1 MSERIGPSY
10 RPPSGRTQATGP
22 RTGLCLCGGGIT
34 GAMYEVGCLA
44 ALEDFFDGFYACDF
58 DAFVGTGAGST
69 VAVALAGGLR
79 AARLYR
85 ALLDPADDFF
95 PLRRQHLLGVDYQEW
110 RRVVS
115 TVLSASKRALASVI
129 ASPLDTDVWHE
140 LERFVDSLP
149 AGLFALDAYERFFAE
164 FMERRSIPR
173 AFAAMPKP
181 LALVAYDL
189 DAGERRV
196 FGTSRQPVSSPDDAR
211 SPFLDVPVE
220 RAVAASSAIPIL
232 YAPVRIDDRDYVDG
246 GLGDVA
252 HVDVAVE
259 LGSEVVLVLNPM
271 VPIRSEVH
279 LRDIPT
285 GHGRMKRVRDK
296 GLSWVY
302 NQSFRMRSESRLRLG
317 SSATAADH
325 PNVEVMLLEPDPSDA
340 TLFMHSPMNFA
351 ARRAILTHAYT
362 TTYQALRSH
371 DSALRKL
378 IEQRGFRA
386 KE

>member
-1 MSERIGPSY
+1 MTDLSTVASSY
-10 RPPSGRTQATGP
+10 RPPLERPTPSGP

-44 ALEDFFDGFYACDF
+44 ALEDFFDDFYACDF
-58 DAFVGTGAGST
+58 DAFVGTSVGST
-69 VAVALAGGLR
+69 VAMALAGGLR

-95 PLRRQHLLGVDYQEW
+95 PLRRQHLLGVDFSEW
-110 RRVVS
+110 RRVVT
-115 TVLSASKRALASVI
+115 TVYAAGRRALASAI
-129 ASPLDTDVWHE
+129 ASPLEMDVWNE
-140 LERFVDSLP
+140 LERFIDSLP
-149 AGLFALDAYERFFAE
+149 AGLFGLDAYERFLLE
-164 FMERRSIPR
+164 FMQRRSIDNR
-173 AFAAMPKP
+173 FAQLPKP
-181 LALVAYDL
+181 LCLVAYDL

-196 FGTSRQPVSSPDDAR
+196 FGAAPY
-211 SPFLDVPVE
+211 LDVPVE
-220 RAVAASSAIPIL
+220 RAVAASSAVPIM
-232 YAPVRIDDRDYVDG
+232 YAPVRIDERDYIDG

-252 HVDVAVE
+252 HVDVAVA
-259 LGSEVVLVLNPM
+259 LGCESVLVVNPM

-302 NQSFRMRSESRLRLG
+302 NQAFRMRSDSRLHAGLARYR
-317 SSATAADH
+317 AEH
-325 PNVEVMLLEPDPSDA
+325 PQVKVLLLEPDPSDA

-362 TTYQALRSH
+362 TTYQALRVQ
-371 DSALRKL
+371 DSPLRAL
-378 IEQRGFRA
+378 IEQRGFVA
-386 KE
+386 KAA

>member
-1 MSERIGPSY
+1 MNEASQPAASY
-10 RPPSGRTQATGP
+10 RPPRERPAPRGP

-58 DAFVGTGAGST
+58 DAFVGTSAGST
-69 VAVALAGGLR
+69 LAVALAGGLR

-95 PLRRQHLLGVDYQEW
+95 PLRRQHLLGIDQQEW

-115 TVLSASKRALASVI
+115 TVFSAGRRALATLI
-129 ASPLDTDVWHE
+129 ASPLETDVWNE
-140 LERFVDSLP
+140 LERFIDSLP
-149 AGLFALDAYERFFAE
+149 AGLFSLDAYERFLAE
-164 FMERRSIPR
+164 FMERRSIPSS
-173 AFAAMPKP
+173 FAALPKP

-196 FGTSRQPVSSPDDAR
+196 FGASP
-211 SPFLDVPVE
+211 LVDVPVE
-220 RAVAASSAIPIL
+220 RATVASSAVPIV
-232 YAPVRIDDRDYVDG
+232 YAPVRVDERDYIDG

-252 HVDVAVE
+252 HVDVAVS
-259 LGSEVVLVLNPM
+259 LGAEAVIVINPM

-279 LRDIPT
+279 TRDIPT

-296 GLSWVY
+296 GLTWVY
-302 NQSFRMRSESRLRLG
+302 NQSLRMRSDSRLHEGLSRYR
-317 SSATAADH
+317 AEH
-325 PNVEVMLLEPDPSDA
+325 PEVQVLLLEPDPSDA

-362 TTYQALRSH
+362 TTYQALRVP
-371 DSALRKL
+371 DSAPRRL
-378 IEQRGFRA
+378 IEQRGFSP
-386 KE
+386 KEM

>member
-1 MSERIGPSY
+1 
-10 RPPSGRTQATGP
+10 
-22 RTGLCLCGGGIT
+22 
-34 GAMYEVGCLA
+34 MYEVGCLA

-58 DAFVGTGAGST
+58 DAFVGTSVGST
-69 VAVALAGGLR
+69 VALALAGGLR

-95 PLRRQHLLGVDYQEW
+95 PLRRQHLLGIDRQEW

-115 TVLSASKRALASVI
+115 TVLSAGKRALGTLI
-129 ASPLDTDVWHE
+129 ASPLDTDVWNE
-140 LERFVDSLP
+140 LERFIDSLP
-149 AGLFALDAYERFFAE
+149 AGLFSLDAYEKFLAD
-164 FMERRSIPR
+164 FMERRSIPGQ
-173 AFAAMPKP
+173 FAALPKP

-196 FGTSRQPVSSPDDAR
+196 FGAR
-211 SPFLDVPVE
+211 PYLDVPVE
-220 RAVAASSAIPIL
+220 RAAAASSAIPIM
-232 YAPVRIDDRDYVDG
+232 YAPVRIDDRDYIDG

-259 LGSEVVLVLNPM
+259 LGSEAVLVINPM

-296 GLSWVY
+296 GVSWVY
-302 NQSFRMRSESRLRLG
+302 NQAMRMRSDSRLHAGLARYK
-317 SSATAADH
+317 AEH
-325 PNVEVMLLEPDPSDA
+325 PQVEVLLLEPDPSDA

-362 TTYQALRSH
+362 TTYQALRVPGSP
-371 DSALRKL
+371 LRRL
-378 IEQRGFRA
+378 IEQRGFCP
-386 KE
+386 KEM

>member
-1 MSERIGPSY
+1 MIERGAKAAMSGSGPGHPDGAP
-10 RPPSGRTQATGP
+10 RGP

-58 DAFVGTGAGST
+58 DSFVAAGAGAT

-95 PLRRQHLLGVDYQEW
+95 PLRRQHLLGVDTQEW
-110 RRVVS
+110 RRVLS
-115 TVLSASKRALASVI
+115 TVFSASKRTLASVI
-129 ASPLDTDVWHE
+129 ASPLETDVWHE

-149 AGLFALDAYERFFAE
+149 AGLFGLDAYERFVAD
-164 FMERRSIPR
+164 FMERRSI
-173 AFAAMPKP
+173 ASDFAGLPKP

-196 FGTSRQPVSSPDDAR
+196 FGAPPYR
-211 SPFLDVPVE
+211 SVPVA

-232 YAPVRIDDRDYVDG
+232 YAPVRVEERDYVDG
-246 GLGDVA
+246 GLGDLA
-252 HVDVAVE
+252 HLDVAVE
-259 LGSEVVLVLNPM
+259 LGSEAVLVVNPV
-271 VPIRSEVH
+271 VPIRSDVH

-285 GHGRMKRVRDK
+285 GHGPMKRVRDK
-296 GLSWVY
+296 GLFWVF
-302 NQSFRMRSESRLRLG
+302 NQALRMRSESRLLAGLDRYR
-317 SSATAADH
+317 SDH
-325 PNVEVMLLEPDPSDA
+325 PGVEVLLLEPDPSDA

-362 TTYQALRSH
+362 TTYQALRVAS
-371 DSALRKL
+371 SPLRRL
-378 IEQRGFRA
+378 IEQRGFEA

>member
-1 MSERIGPSY
+1 MIEPKLE
-10 RPPSGRTQATGP
+10 PQAKGANEDKRV

-44 ALEDFFDGFYACDF
+44 ALEDFFEGFYASDF
-58 DAFVGTGAGST
+58 DAYVGTGAGST
-69 VAVALAGGLR
+69 VALALAGGLR

-95 PLRRQHLLGVDYQEW
+95 PLRRQHLLGVDAKEW
-110 RRVVS
+110 RRVAQ
-115 TVLSASKRALASVI
+115 TVFAAARRSLASII
-129 ASPLDTDVWHE
+129 ASPLETDVWHE
-140 LERFVDSLP
+140 LERFIDSLP
-149 AGLFALDAYERFFAE
+149 AGLFALDAYEKFLAE
-164 FMERRSIPR
+164 FMERRSIPNR
-173 AFAAMPKP
+173 FEQLPKP
-181 LALVAYDL
+181 LSLVAYDL

-196 FGTSRQPVSSPDDAR
+196 FGAKPQ
-211 SPFLDVPVE
+211 LDVPIE
-220 RAVAASSAIPIL
+220 RAAVASSAVPIL
-232 YAPVRIDDRDYVDG
+232 YAPVRIDDRDYVEG

-252 HVDVAVE
+252 HLDVAVE
-259 LGSEVVLVLNPM
+259 LGSEAVLVVNPM

-302 NQSFRMRSESRLRLG
+302 NQAFRMRSDSRLHDGIARY
-317 SSATAADH
+317 TAEN
-325 PNVEVMLLEPDPSDA
+325 PQIEVLLLEPDPSDA

-362 TTYQALRSH
+362 TTYQALRVPASP
-371 DSALRKL
+371 LRRL
-378 IEQRGFRA
+378 IEQRGFSA

>member
-1 MSERIGPSY
+1 MNDLSSVASY
-10 RPPSGRTQATGP
+10 RPPRERPVPTGP

-44 ALEDFFDGFYACDF
+44 ALEDFFDDFYACDF
-58 DAFVGTGAGST
+58 DAFVGTSVGST

-95 PLRRQHLLGVDYQEW
+95 PLRRQHLLGFDYSEW
-110 RRVVS
+110 RRVVT
-115 TVLSASKRALASVI
+115 TVFAAGQRALASAI
-129 ASPLDTDVWHE
+129 ASPLEMDVWNE
-140 LERFVDSLP
+140 LERFIDSLP
-149 AGLFALDAYERFFAE
+149 AGLFGLEAYERFLLE
-164 FMERRSIPR
+164 FMQRRSIESR
-173 AFAAMPKP
+173 FARLPKP

-196 FGTSRQPVSSPDDAR
+196 FGASPY
-211 SPFLDVPVE
+211 LDVPVE
-220 RAVAASSAIPIL
+220 RAAAASSAVPIM
-232 YAPVRIDDRDYVDG
+232 YAPVRIDDRDYIDG

-259 LGSEVVLVLNPM
+259 LGCQSVLVVNPM

-296 GLSWVY
+296 GLTWVY
-302 NQSFRMRSESRLRLG
+302 NQAARMRSDSTLHAGLARYRAE
-317 SSATAADH
+317 H
-325 PNVEVMLLEPDPSDA
+325 PQVQVLLLEPDPSDA

-362 TTYQALRSH
+362 TTYQTLRVSG
-371 DSALRKL
+371 SPLRAL
-378 IEQRGFRA
+378 IEQRGFVA
-386 KE
+386 KGA

>member
-1 MSERIGPSY
+1 MTDASPASY
-10 RPPSGRTQATGP
+10 RPPEDRPTPNGR
-22 RTGLCLCGGGIT
+22 RTGLCLCGGGVT

-44 ALEDFFDGFYACDF
+44 ALEDFFQGFYACDF

-79 AARLYR
+79 AGRLYR

-95 PLRRQHLLGVDYQEW
+95 PLRRQHMFGFHTEEF
-110 RRVVS
+110 RRVLS
-115 TVLSASKRALASVI
+115 TLLSAGRRAVASVI
-129 ASPLDTDVWHE
+129 ASPLEADVWNE

-149 AGLFALDAYERFFAE
+149 AGLFSLAAYERFLAE
-164 FMERRSIPR
+164 FMERRSVSQN
-173 AFAAMPKP
+173 FGDLPKP

-189 DAGERRV
+189 DAGERRI
-196 FGTSRQPVSSPDDAR
+196 FGKAPHI
-211 SPFLDVPVE
+211 DVPIPK
-220 RAVAASSAIPIL
+220 AVTAASAIPIL
-232 YAPVRIDDRDYVDG
+232 FAPVRVGERDYVDA

-252 HVDVAVE
+252 HVDVAVK
-259 LGSEVVLVLNPM
+259 LGAEAVLILNPM
-271 VPIRSEVH
+271 VPIQTEVH

-296 GLSWVY
+296 GLVWVY
-302 NQSFRMRSESRLRLG
+302 NQSVRMRSEARIRAGLERYRK
-317 SSATAADH
+317 DH
-325 PNVEVMLLEPDPSDA
+325 PETEVLLLEPDPSDA

-362 TTYQALRSH
+362 TTYQALRVPTSP
-371 DSALRKL
+371 LRRM
-378 IEQRGFRA
+378 IEQRGFEA

>member
-1 MSERIGPSY
+1 MSEQIGSSY
-10 RPPSGRTQATGP
+10 RPPGERPLATGP

-44 ALEDFFDGFYACDF
+44 ALEDIFDGFYACDF

-110 RRVVS
+110 RRVAS
-115 TVLSASKRALASVI
+115 TVLSASKRALASVV

-140 LERFVDSLP
+140 LERFIDSLP
-149 AGLFALDAYERFFAE
+149 AGLFALDAYERFLAE

-173 AFAAMPKP
+173 SFAAMPKP
-181 LALVAYDL
+181 LAVVAYDL

-196 FGTSRQPVSSPDDAR
+196 FGASRQPR
-211 SPFLDVPVE
+211 STDGALGPFLDVPVE
-220 RAVAASSAIPIL
+220 SAVAASSAIPIL

-246 GLGDVA
+246 GLGDEA
-252 HVDVAVE
+252 HVDVAVAMGCE
-259 LGSEVVLVLNPM
+259 AVLVLNPM

-296 GLSWVY
+296 GLTWVY
-302 NQSFRMRSESRLRLG
+302 NQSFRMRSESRLLDGLARFR
-317 SSATAADH
+317 SSH
-325 PNVEVMLLEPDPSDA
+325 PDLNVLLLEPDPSDA
-340 TLFMHSPMNFA
+340 TLFMHSPMIFA
-351 ARRAILTHAYT
+351 ARRAIISLAYT
-362 TTYQALRSH
+362 TTYQAMRSP
-371 DSALRKL
+371 DSSLRKL
-378 IEQRGFRA
+378 IEQRGFQA

>member
-1 MSERIGPSY
+1 MIDTLRASY
-10 RPPSGRTQATGP
+10 RPPPDRILPRGP
-22 RTGLCLCGGGIT
+22 HTALCLSGGGIT

-58 DAFVGTGAGST
+58 DGFVGAGAGAT
-69 VAVALAGGLR
+69 VAMALSGGLR
-79 AARLYR
+79 ASRLYR

-95 PLRRQHLLGVDYQEW
+95 PLRRQHVLGFDSAEW
-110 RRVVS
+110 KRVVS
-115 TVLSASKRALASVI
+115 TVTSAARRSLASVI
-129 ASPLDTDVWHE
+129 ASPLETDVWNE

-149 AGLFALDAYERFFAE
+149 AGLFSLDAYEKFLGE
-164 FMERRSIPR
+164 LMERRSIPAR
-173 AFAAMPKP
+173 FDRMQKP

-189 DAGERRV
+189 DAGERTV
-196 FGTSRQPVSSPDDAR
+196 FGVMGR
-211 SPFLDVPVE
+211 SDVPVVK
-220 RAVAASSAIPIL
+220 AVAASTAIPIL
-232 YAPVRIDDRDYVDG
+232 FAPVRIGERDYVDG

-259 LGSEVVLVLNPM
+259 LGAEAVLIINPM

-296 GLSWVY
+296 GMLWVY
-302 NQSFRMRSESRLRLG
+302 NQSLRMRGESRLRTGL
-317 SSATAADH
+317 ARFRAENPDT
-325 PNVEVMLLEPDPSDA
+325 EVLLLEPDPSDA

-362 TTYQALRSH
+362 TTYQALRVPGSP
-371 DSALRKL
+371 LRAL
-378 IEQRGFRA
+378 IERRGFSA
-386 KE
+386 KDTAP

>member
-1 MSERIGPSY
+1 MTEATPPASSY
-10 RPPSGRTQATGP
+10 RPPRSRITPSGP

-58 DAFVGTGAGST
+58 DAFVGTSAGST
-69 VAVALAGGLR
+69 LAVALAGGLR

-95 PLRRQHLLGVDYQEW
+95 PLRRQHLLGIDQDEW

-115 TVLSASKRALASVI
+115 TVFRAGKRALATLV
-129 ASPLDTDVWHE
+129 ASPLETDVWHE
-140 LERFVDSLP
+140 LERFIDSLP
-149 AGLFALDAYERFFAE
+149 AGLFSLDPYERFLAD
-164 FMERRSIPR
+164 FMERRSIPSD
-173 AFAAMPKP
+173 FASLPRP
-181 LALVAYDL
+181 LGLVAYDL

-196 FGTSRQPVSSPDDAR
+196 FGTP
-211 SPFLDVPVE
+211 PFLDVPVE
-220 RAVAASSAIPIL
+220 RATLASSAVPIL
-232 YAPVRIDDRDYVDG
+232 YAPVRIDDRDYIDG

-259 LGSEVVLVLNPM
+259 LGAEAVLVINPM
-271 VPIRSEVH
+271 VPIRTEVGT
-279 LRDIPT
+279 RDIPT

-302 NQSFRMRSESRLRLG
+302 NQALRMRSDANLHAGLARYRAE
-317 SSATAADH
+317 H
-325 PNVEVMLLEPDPSDA
+325 PTVQILLQEPDPSDA

-362 TTYQALRSH
+362 TTYQALRVPE
-371 DSALRKL
+371 SATRKL
-378 IEQRGFRA
+378 IEQRGFSP
-386 KE
+386 KER